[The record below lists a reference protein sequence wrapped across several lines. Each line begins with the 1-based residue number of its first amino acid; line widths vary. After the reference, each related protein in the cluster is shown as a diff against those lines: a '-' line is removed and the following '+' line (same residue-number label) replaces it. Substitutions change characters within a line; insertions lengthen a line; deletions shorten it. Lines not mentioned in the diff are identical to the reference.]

1 MVSGRYF
8 FPNAPVL
15 CLKWMPAWA
24 VTSVNSIG
32 PEGRGGSRYSV
43 AGAGGGSV
51 TGAGAAGGELA
62 AGCGAGSFLRGSGG
76 LLLAASQCQQSEER

>member
-15 CLKWMPAWA
+15 CLKWMPACA

-32 PEGRGGSRYSV
+32 PEGLAGV
-43 AGAGGGSV
+43 ALAAGAGVGSGMAEV
-51 TGAGAAGGELA
+51 TAVGPAD
-62 AGCGAGSFLRGSGG
+62 GCG
-76 LLLAASQCQQSEER
+76 EEVS

>member
-8 FPNAPVL
+8 FPKAPVL

-32 PEGRGGSRYSV
+32 PEGRGGAALEQV
-43 AGAGGGSV
+43 LAACAEPELV
-51 TGAGAAGGELA
+51 AAGG
-62 AGCGAGSFLRGSGG
+62 SW
-76 LLLAASQCQQSEER
+76 LLAAAKQLSRMLEACCLQPANAR